1 MFVAVMVFAR
11 KLDWIRRIGLS
22 VLIPYLFLT
31 FSVTVFLRSPSETAS
46 INLEPFY
53 SYKQYYLNDFTWF
66 EIRAN
71 ALLFIPIGILLPMV
85 VRKPGL
91 PLLIGV
97 GISVTIELLQFLLH
111 RGLCET
117 DDVISNSIGLFTGY
131 CVFLIVMA
139 AVLVIKKA
147 VKYFRIRRNDKEK

>member
-1 MFVAVMVFAR
+1 MFVAVMAFAR

-22 VLIPYLFLT
+22 CLIPYLFLV
-31 FSVTVFLRSPSETAS
+31 FSVTVFLRSPSETAN

-53 SYKQYYLNDFTWF
+53 SYKQYYLDEFTWF

-97 GISVTIELLQFLLH
+97 CISVTIELLQFLLH

-131 CVFLIVMA
+131 CIFLIIK
-139 AVLVIKKA
+139 AVVFVIKKL
-147 VKYFRIRRNDKEK
+147 VKYFQTRHNKAH